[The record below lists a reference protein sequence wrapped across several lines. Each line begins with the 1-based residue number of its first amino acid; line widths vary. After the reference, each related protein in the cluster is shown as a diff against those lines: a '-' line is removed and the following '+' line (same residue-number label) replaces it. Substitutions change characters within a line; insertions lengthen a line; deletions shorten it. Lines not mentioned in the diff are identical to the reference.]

1 MGVVHANR
9 AYNGQEKVA
18 DDRVRAWKL
27 FASEY
32 PDFAYVLTFHMR
44 QRYKTTPEEAIKSPE
59 EFHRMLCALVGPGPA
74 SFVEEMIEIIAAKR
88 GIIVLLRPSEDSP

>member
-1 MGVVHANR
+1 MGVVHAKR
-9 AYNGQEKVA
+9 AYNGQEEVV

-44 QRYKTTPEEAIKSPE
+44 QRYKTTPEEAIKKPE
-59 EFHRMLCALVGPGPA
+59 EFHRMLCELVGPGPA
-74 SFVEEMIEIIAAKR
+74 EYVEMMIEISAAKK
-88 GIIVLLRPSEDSP
+88 GIIVLLRPAESSP